1 VEVGVISEVMV
12 VVVGVACGG
21 GVARATGVR
30 HGSVVAPAS
39 DLVAQLLASDG
50 SLRLWRWSS
59 PVVLG
64 AFVSWSCSVH
74 ASAVLRWPGPA

>member
-30 HGSVVAPAS
+30 RGSVVAPAS

-50 SLRLWRWSS
+50 SLRLWR
-59 PVVLG
+59 
-64 AFVSWSCSVH
+64 
-74 ASAVLRWPGPA
+74 